1 MSLDRL
7 LSSHLRCSLICAVS
21 TWVAQQCRKSLGIA
35 NSEGES
41 PLIESSLQPDP
52 TATLKLRE
60 GRRLEYL
67 TIAWNAVEAL
77 VSIVAGVFAGSTALI
92 GFGVDSVIESGSG
105 AVLLWRLQDSE
116 DHNEREAQALRLV
129 GVTFLVLATWVGY
142 ESATSLVA
150 REVPSASYVGIAIA
164 ALSLVVMP
172 WLAFRKR
179 RVAAQIGS
187 RALASDSRQTSL
199 CAYLSAILL
208 MGLLFNAVLGWWW
221 ADGVAALLMVPIIVS
236 EGIEALR
243 GERCEC

>member
-1 MSLDRL
+1 MQ
-7 LSSHLRCSLICAVS
+7 H
-21 TWVAQQCRKSLGIA
+21 
-35 NSEGES
+35 
-41 PLIESSLQPDP
+41 DP
-52 TATLKLRE
+52 TTSSKLLE

-67 TIAWNAVEAL
+67 TIAWNAIEAL
-77 VSIVAGVFAGSTALI
+77 VSIAAGVLAGSTALI

-105 AVLLWRLQDSE
+105 AVLLWRLQESD
-116 DHNEREAQALRLV
+116 DHHQREAQALRLV
-129 GVTFLVLATWVGY
+129 GITFLVLAAWVGY
-142 ESATSLVA
+142 ESTTSLMA
-150 REVPSASYVGIAIA
+150 REAPSASYVGITIA

-208 MGLLFNAVLGWWW
+208 MGLSLNAVLGWWW

-236 EGIEALR
+236 EGLEALR